1 MNVFMINNKYNK
13 DTTAT
18 SMTYVIDFEHILE
31 YSVLIVEMYLRDMQ
45 CWVSKKLGKCNSIMH
60 TPIAKHLLL
69 CKFNLTLKYKIV
81 INPLKASVT
90 LSKINWLVSIWGQHW
105 HLMG

>member
-18 SMTYVIDFEHILE
+18 SMTYVIDFEQTLE

-45 CWVSKKLGKCNSIMH
+45 C
-60 TPIAKHLLL
+60 
-69 CKFNLTLKYKIV
+69 
-81 INPLKASVT
+81 
-90 LSKINWLVSIWGQHW
+90 
-105 HLMG
+105 